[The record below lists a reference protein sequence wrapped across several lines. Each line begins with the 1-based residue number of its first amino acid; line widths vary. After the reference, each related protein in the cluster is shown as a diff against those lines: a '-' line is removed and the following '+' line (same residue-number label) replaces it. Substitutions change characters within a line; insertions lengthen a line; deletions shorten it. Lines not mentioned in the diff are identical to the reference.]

1 MAMFQSVVRRME
13 EGKKSHKIALYQDL
27 QLCSPCWQA
36 MWLIQA
42 ALHKVMPPDRPSP
55 PSNQDKALWKLTQ
68 LHSAHFIKAMLIL
81 GDKIA
86 ALFQLIW

>member
-13 EGKKSHKIALYQDL
+13 KGKKSHKIALYQEL

-36 MWLIQA
+36 MCLIQV
-42 ALHKVMPPDRPSP
+42 ALYKVMSLDRLSP
-55 PSNQDKALWKLTQ
+55 PSNQGKALWKLTQ
-68 LHSAHFIKAMLIL
+68 LHSAHFIKAMLML

-86 ALFQLIW
+86 ALF